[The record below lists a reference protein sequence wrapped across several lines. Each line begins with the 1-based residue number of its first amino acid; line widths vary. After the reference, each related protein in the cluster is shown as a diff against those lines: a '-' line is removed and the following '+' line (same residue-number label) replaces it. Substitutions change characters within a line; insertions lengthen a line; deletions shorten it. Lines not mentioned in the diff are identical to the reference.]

1 MWLWLWLA
9 LGGAA
14 LVAGAVVPVLLHR
27 RPHPGGA
34 AIAARSRYHLLGHHV
49 EVPEPV
55 THPEAE
61 ALLRSARE
69 RWHSAGALLASARSR
84 QDFEL
89 AEQVAREGLSAV
101 ARANAL
107 LGLPEPGEPS

>member
-1 MWLWLWLA
+1 VTWLWLTLA
-9 LGGAA
+9 GVV
-14 LVAGAVVPVLLHR
+14 LVAGAVLPVVLR
-27 RPHPGGA
+27 RQPHPGSA

-49 EVPEPV
+49 EVPDPV
-55 THPEAE
+55 ADPEAA

-89 AEQVAREGLSAV
+89 AQRVAEEGLAAV
-101 ARANAL
+101 TRAYAL
-107 LGLPEPGEPS
+107 LGLPQPGQP

>member
-1 MWLWLWLA
+1 MTWLWLTLTGVALA
-9 LGGAA
+9 
-14 LVAGAVVPVLLHR
+14 AGAVIPVILHR
-27 RPHPGGA
+27 QPHPGRA

-49 EVPEPV
+49 EVTEPV
-55 THPEAE
+55 TDPEAA

-89 AEQVAREGLSAV
+89 ARRVARKGSAT
-101 ARANAL
+101 
-107 LGLPEPGEPS
+107 